1 MEYRKEFIELID
13 SLKNENNKNLRF
25 VGFGNPNSKI
35 LIIGK
40 ECSFDLKSE
49 QDSFFYKLENQDNL

>member
-35 LIIGK
+35 LIITRVRDKFCSK
-40 ECSFDLKSE
+40 ERELV
-49 QDSFFYKLENQDNL
+49 

>member
-40 ECSFDLKSE
+40 ECESAV
-49 QDSFFYKLENQDNL
+49 ENIF